1 MKQGPG
7 KHRLHKKEL
16 ITNIFSLF
24 SEKYD
29 STDEKSIF
37 DLNIPISEVQKYLEE
52 RCNVKYTSY
61 TWIYT
66 QIKRY
71 EDVLGVRLFQKI
83 NSTDDPESFK
93 LAIYE
98 GMSSYTQFQHLYL
111 THKLKIANGIYDQIK
126 NSLESWNKNK
136 SLKILLGSGTNIYH
150 LANIIAGKSE
160 EDKILYHLYTHNLG
174 VINNLMEPQ
183 NISEYIKIYTP
194 AGMIDLV
201 GKTIVG
207 DDNAFYLSTEFDF
220 IIQSTNTIFE
230 KKLYVSTEEE
240 GIRKRVILEKCK
252 GKKILALVM
261 DEFKTSLDDSKY
273 CYGELS
279 DYDFIVV
286 PRTRSKRESEYKI
299 LLKKMDDFMTPE
311 IVHWNYVIYKIEKGD
326 GRPE

>member
-1 MKQGPG
+1 MKQSQG

-29 STDEKSIF
+29 SADEKSIF

-83 NSTDDPESFK
+83 DSTDDPEIFK

-98 GMSSYTQFQHLYL
+98 EMSSYTQFQHLYL

-126 NSLESWNKNK
+126 NSLESWNKNR

-174 VINNLMEPQ
+174 VINNLMKPQ
-183 NISEYIKIYTP
+183 NISEYIKIYSP
-194 AGMIDLV
+194 AGKIDLI

-207 DDNAFYLSTEFDF
+207 NDNDFYLSTEYDF

-230 KKLYVSTEEE
+230 KNLYVNTDEE
-240 GIRKRVILEKCK
+240 GIRKQIILKKCK
-252 GKKILALVM
+252 GVKILALVM
-261 DEFKTSLDDSKY
+261 DEFKKSLTDSMS
-273 CYGELS
+273 CYGNLS
-279 DYDFIVV
+279 DYDYIVV
-286 PRTRSKRESEYKI
+286 PKTRSKRELEYKLI
-299 LLKKMDDFMTPE
+299 LNKMDDFMKPE
-311 IVHWNYVIYKIEKGD
+311 IVHWNYVIYKILK
-326 GRPE
+326 